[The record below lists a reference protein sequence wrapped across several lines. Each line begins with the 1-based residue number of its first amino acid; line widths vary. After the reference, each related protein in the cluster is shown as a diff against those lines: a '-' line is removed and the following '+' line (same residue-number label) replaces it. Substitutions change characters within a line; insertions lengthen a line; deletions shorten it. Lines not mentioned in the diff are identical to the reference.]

1 MPFIQTGTAKYIT
14 CMLAPRILQ
23 TALQLGTLLR
33 VEVARN
39 DDKEELISEKQN
51 ISINGETR
59 WKHSQKNN
67 SIDSVS

>member
-1 MPFIQTGTAKYIT
+1 
-14 CMLAPRILQ
+14 MLAPRILQ

>member
-1 MPFIQTGTAKYIT
+1 
-14 CMLAPRILQ
+14 MLAPRILQ

-67 SIDSVS
+67 RIDSVS